1 MLDEAAPAVAV
12 DALVTKTD
20 DVRKSAE
27 SLVVVDARRVDQLD
41 PHGSR
46 HVALK
51 LEEANA

>member
-1 MLDEAAPAVAV
+1 MLDEATPGVAV
-12 DALVTKTD
+12 DALVAKTD

-41 PHGSR
+41 AHRAR